1 MSGLIFNYIIRNL
14 AKYTYKF
21 LYPKSYKH
29 NRRYWPFYQ
38 VNRNESGHIKQ
49 VFFRNQ
55 LIVDHERTPVIQ
67 NRKCMLVATGPS
79 TQHLDAKH
87 YQRPDIDY
95 MGVNGAITLP
105 NIQFKYYVI
114 IDHDFIRNRFDL
126 VTKVLQMQC
135 IFFTTARCLDEIL
148 KKMHLADIRCD
159 FKVIEIISAGKNEK
173 FMGDTITGHE
183 HQEHYFFHE
192 NFGFS
197 LNFQDAIFDYYTVA
211 YTAFQIIYGLG
222 YEEIFLI
229 GIDLTDLNQARF
241 YESEQHKQPTL
252 IHHHLDDIL
261 KAFACAARVF
271 NQKNKKVYN
280 LSHISIIP
288 HFPKV
293 SITHAVE

>member
-1 MSGLIFNYIIRNL
+1 MSKFYKNKLISDNTQLHNPFND
-14 AKYTYKF
+14 TC
-21 LYPKSYKH
+21 
-29 NRRYWPFYQ
+29 
-38 VNRNESGHIKQ
+38 
-49 VFFRNQ
+49 
-55 LIVDHERTPVIQ
+55 VI
-67 NRKCMLVATGPS
+67 VATGPS
-79 TQHLDAKH
+79 INE
-87 YQRPDIDY
+87 IDHIFFKKQEY
-95 MGVNGAITLP
+95 DYFGLNGAISLNNTD
-105 NIQFKYYVI
+105 FKYYVI

-126 VTKVLQMQC
+126 VTKVLQMKC

-159 FKVIEIISAGKNEK
+159 FKVLEIISAGKNEK

-293 SITHAVE
+293 SITHGSE